1 MRMTDKAIKAKALR
15 RSHLAAA
22 AIAVRAAEQHL
33 NAGNHEN
40 LIVAAIDEAV
50 AALAKATGEAS

>member
-1 MRMTDKAIKAKALR
+1 MTDKAIRAQVFR
-15 RSHLAAA
+15 ISHLAAA
-22 AIAVRAAEQHL
+22 IVAIRAAEQHL
-33 NAGNHEN
+33 IAGNRED